1 MFFLANKKPEFRGW
15 TSDVLKVVQEQD
27 KFFKL
32 NDMYRYEKYFKKIQN
47 ENNNVRAKIR
57 QQLQIL
63 RDNKILKFKDRGIY
77 EVIE

>member
-1 MFFLANKKPEFRGW
+1 
-15 TSDVLKVVQEQD
+15 LKIVQEQD

-32 NDMYRYEKYFKKIQN
+32 NDIYRFEKYFKELHP
-47 ENNNVRAKIR
+47 ENNNIQAKIR

-77 EVIE
+77 EVLE